1 MVSKDIDQPHD
12 TAPQRIAEDPWSE
25 LRRFTSARLAIGR
38 TGASLPTREVL
49 SFGLAHAQARDAVH
63 LPLDLSALKA
73 ELSARGLNTVT
84 VASQASDR
92 AAYLLRPDL
101 GRRLD
106 PSDANQL
113 AERQDAPFELL
124 LVIADGLS
132 SMAIERHALPLVD
145 AIQASRPEGW
155 RLGPVVL
162 ARQARVALGDEIGA
176 ALHAPMVAVLVGER
190 PGLSAPDSLGIYLT
204 LGPRPGCTDAERNCI
219 SNVRPAGLDY
229 AEAARTLW
237 WLCQAGRQ
245 LGQTGVALKDNSDAA
260 PLTRP
265 DTPDALTNTDR

>member
-1 MVSKDIDQPHD
+1 MVSKDIDPPHD
-12 TAPQRIAEDPWSE
+12 NAPNRIAEDPWTE

-38 TGASLPTREVL
+38 TGSSLPTREVL

-63 LPLDLSALKA
+63 LPLDLSALEA

-84 VASQASDR
+84 VASQANDR

-106 PSDANQL
+106 PADAKRL
-113 AERQDAPFELL
+113 AERQDMPFELL

-176 ALHAPMVAVLVGER
+176 ALRAPMVALLVGER

-204 LGPRPGCTDAERNCI
+204 LGPHPGRMDAERNCI
-219 SNVRPAGLDY
+219 SNVRPAGLAY
-229 AEAARTLW
+229 TEAARKLW

-260 PLTRP
+260 PLMRP
-265 DTPDALTNTDR
+265 DAPDALTNTDG

>member
-1 MVSKDIDQPHD
+1 MASKDIDPRHD
-12 TAPQRIAEDPWSE
+12 TTPERVAQDPWSG
-25 LRRFTSARLAIGR
+25 LRRYTAARLALGR

-49 SFGLAHAQARDAVH
+49 GFGLAHAQARDAVH
-63 LPLDLSALKA
+63 LPLDLPALA
-73 ELSARGLNTVT
+73 EGLTERGLASVT
-84 VASQASDR
+84 VASQATDR

-106 PSDANQL
+106 PADAKRL

-132 SMAIERHALPLVD
+132 SMAIERHALPLMD
-145 AIQASRPEGW
+145 AICASRPEGW

-204 LGPRPGCTDAERNCI
+204 LSPRPGCMDAERNCI
-219 SNVRPAGLDY
+219 SNVRPAGLAY
-229 AEAARTLW
+229 PAAARKLW

-260 PLTRP
+260 ALADPG
-265 DTPDALTNTDR
+265 TPDALAEPDA

>member
-12 TAPQRIAEDPWSE
+12 TAPKRIAEDPWSE

-145 AIQASRPEGW
+145 AICASRPEGW

-190 PGLSAPDSLGIYLT
+190 PGLRAPDSLGIYLT
-204 LGPRPGCTDAERNCI
+204 LGPHPGRMDAERNCI

-229 AEAARTLW
+229 AEAARKLW

-265 DTPDALTNTDR
+265 DAPGALSDTEG